1 MKAIRSFKKRG
12 SPDCP
17 IAIGRY
23 KDGMYLPPKPH
34 YHPEIEIAYVRQG
47 HILCIVDDEQLHLS
61 AGDVLILSPEQTH
74 LYQSPSVDANIHFL
88 IFSLDALVLP
98 MPHIFQ
104 QEFVAP
110 LREGALEIPQML
122 THSHPAHNRITE
134 LLDEQNQL
142 FSYDPYYKINRYCVL
157 VNICTTLLP
166 WCIRKDTL
174 FPTTLNRN
182 PSVRSA
188 MVYIHNRYHQP
199 LTLHKIAEH
208 VHLNPS
214 YLSALFKTHTGK
226 TVTQYLTQI
235 RIDAAVYLLRN
246 SDLNISQIAGK
257 IGFHSESVF
266 YHQFQKLM
274 STSPRAFRQA
284 NPASDTNPNR

>member
-23 KDGMYLPPKPH
+23 EDGMYLPPKPH

-61 AGDVLILSPEQTH
+61 AGDILILSPEQTH

-88 IFSLDALVLP
+88 IFSLDALALP

-104 QEFVAP
+104 QEFVQP
-110 LREGALEIPQML
+110 LKEGTLQIPQML
-122 THSHPAHNRITE
+122 NPSHPVYNQITQ
-134 LLDEQNQL
+134 LLNNQNQL
-142 FSYDPYYKINRYCVL
+142 FSYDPHYKLNRYCIL
-157 VNICTTLLP
+157 VNICTALLP
-166 WCIRKDTL
+166 WCTKKDIL
-174 FPTTLNRN
+174 FPTRINQN
-182 PSVRSA
+182 PTVRSA

-226 TVTQYLTQI
+226 TVTQYLTRT
-235 RIDAAVYLLRN
+235 RIDAAVYLLQH
-246 SDLNISQIAGK
+246 SDLNISQISEKAG
-257 IGFHSESVF
+257 FRSESAF
-266 YHQFQKLM
+266 YHHFQELM
-274 STSPRAFRQA
+274 GTSPRAFRQSSQKEA
-284 NPASDTNPNR
+284 